1 MFGTLKED
9 FRAYLVEHAAAPRW
23 RAPIQAFLAYGFL
36 ATLIYRYARWIRRI
50 PSRLLRLPLTLAYLP
65 LKVFSDLILG
75 IQISAN
81 ADIGPGLYI
90 GHHGA
95 IFLHCD
101 AGRRLSVGQCV
112 TIGYKG
118 AGKSTRWPRL
128 GDNVYIGAGA
138 KVIGDITIGDDVV
151 IGANTV
157 VTRDIPDRMRVVGAA
172 VRMTALDP
180 SP

>member
-1 MFGTLKED
+1 MFAALKAD
-9 FRAYLVEHAAAPRW
+9 FRRYLGEHAAPAW
-23 RAPIQAFLAYGFL
+23 RAPLHAFCTYGFL
-36 ATLIYRYARWIRRI
+36 ATMIYRYARWTRRI
-50 PSRLLRLPLTLAYLP
+50 RPRLLRLPFTIAYLP

-81 ADIGPGLYI
+81 ADIGPGLHI
-90 GHHGA
+90 GHHGG

-101 AGRRLSVGQCV
+101 AGRGLTVGQGV

-128 GDNVYIGAGA
+128 GNDVYIGTGA
-138 KVIGDITIGDDVV
+138 RVIGDIRIGDGVV

-157 VTRDIPDRMRVVGAA
+157 VVRDVAARMRVVGAA
-172 VRMTALDP
+172 VRITPLDP
-180 SP
+180 